1 MSRNE
6 QSGLEGGALKQ
17 LRILLKAELGDG
29 LELLKDLEDNP
40 ICSISYDESDAC
52 IVVLWR
58 RYATSTQLRFIHESI
73 IGLIE
78 KHGASKI
85 LGDDTALATIYVA
98 DQKWIAQNWMP
109 RAMAAGLKVAARKSP
124 TSYFGRLSVDI
135 VQSLAPAGL
144 AMRAFADMD
153 DARRWLRSTNP

>member
-17 LRILLKAELGDG
+17 LRILLEAESGDG

-85 LGDDTALATIYVA
+85 LGDDTALATNSCGGSEMDRPELDA
-98 DQKWIAQNWMP
+98 KGHGRRSQGCRPQKPDLIFRQAV
-109 RAMAAGLKVAARKSP
+109 G
-124 TSYFGRLSVDI
+124 
-135 VQSLAPAGL
+135 
-144 AMRAFADMD
+144 
-153 DARRWLRSTNP
+153 